1 MSNTGVETTFLGRLA
16 SLPSHLWSGE
26 EVAPEQT
33 FLEHGLEAAQDLLD
47 YNQDGV
53 NSFNDLTQA
62 ASEHPYIATGGVA
75 MTLVAAPV
83 LAYALYKSVTSFF
96 SNFVSGAKAEANIG
110 IAAVKGVGNASTA
123 AVKGVGNASTA
134 AVKGVGNAGT
144 AAVQLSYVGLQWLK
158 GNKVDKDIKKA
169 LKDDSKEVEVE
180 VEVKAEAEANPFA
193 GTSKADIFE
202 NHANKIFKEAVNEL
216 SSEKLEMMKTFKD
229 SYFQAYISNVSETG
243 MQKVISMSND
253 DYIADNQTHVAPSS
267 LRMSNKS

>member
-110 IAAVKGVGNASTA
+110 IA